1 MDVESMEGRGLAV
14 LAVLRAGQVMD
25 NTVEWEDYMAQ
36 EGALII
42 LPKAILNVGKVEP
55 EAEIKEAEIKEAEG
69 GEEKEMEEDLEAT

>member
-1 MDVESMEGRGLAV
+1 MLDVDVELMEGRGLAV

-25 NTVEWEDYMAQ
+25 NTVEWEEYMAQ

-42 LPKAILNVGKVEP
+42 LPKAILNVGRVEP
-55 EAEIKEAEIKEAEG
+55 EAEIKEAEE